1 MTLVIDNSVAL
12 AWCFQDERT
21 PALMAV
27 LDRVEAGGA
36 VAPQLWPLE
45 ASNALLVAERRGR
58 ISADD
63 RTGLLRFL
71 ANLPITIDSETATQ
85 AWTGTAALAERHGL
99 TAYDA
104 AYLELALR
112 LDLPL
117 ATRDRALVRAAE
129 ALGVEVSPPAEA
141 RDRADRRDRPVQA
154 LADHDRQAP
163 DHPPQQDRRRD
174 RTAGRGFA
182 QDGVLGAGLTSPPT
196 GGRGRG
202 W

>member
-63 RTGLLRFL
+63 RAGLLRFL
-71 ANLPITIDSETATQ
+71 ANLPITIDSDTAMR

-99 TAYDA
+99 TAYNA

-117 ATRDRALVRAAE
+117 ATRDRALVRAAG
-129 ALGVEVSPPAEA
+129 ALGVEVSPPC
-141 RDRADRRDRPVQA
+141 
-154 LADHDRQAP
+154 
-163 DHPPQQDRRRD
+163 
-174 RTAGRGFA
+174 
-182 QDGVLGAGLTSPPT
+182 
-196 GGRGRG
+196 
-202 W
+202 